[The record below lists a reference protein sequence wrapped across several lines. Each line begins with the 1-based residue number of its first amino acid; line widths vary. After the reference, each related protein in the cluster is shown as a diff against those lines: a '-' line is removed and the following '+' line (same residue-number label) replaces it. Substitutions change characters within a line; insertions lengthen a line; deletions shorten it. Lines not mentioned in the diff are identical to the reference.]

1 MKYLPL
7 FLCAVSLATAAPQQP
22 ESTTAD
28 LQKEVMQRLTNQ
40 LQSLTIEQKAELENI
55 LQPLFAVRADL
66 ESARNLLTQVRDG
79 KLQADEAAPEVK
91 RLLHAIKQ
99 NRQAYLTRTGTK
111 DEKVKQLVRRW
122 MMWNQDKMENNIN
135 VLIQLGHQL
144 LNTPGTDSRLIEV
157 LKQSFFGEELHLLS
171 EYPAAELAKAEPAM
185 AELRQCAACMK
196 ECIQL
201 LESISSKEEADAAVP
216 RIRQLLGQ
224 YKEHQKTFR
233 KAPVPTGIQRK
244 IYITATY
251 TCGFPTI
258 MNELSDAITV
268 MIFDKKCFGSRE
280 LEKAL
285 HF

>member
-7 FLCAVSLATAAPQQP
+7 FLCAASLATAAPQQT
-22 ESTTAD
+22 ENKAAD
-28 LQKEVMQRLTNQ
+28 LRKQVMQQLTNQ

-55 LQPLFAVRADL
+55 LQPLFAGRADL

-135 VLIQLGHQL
+135 VLIQLGHQF
-144 LNTPGTDSRLIEV
+144 LNTPGTDAQLIDV
-157 LKQSFFGEELHLLS
+157 LKQSFFGEQLHLLS
-171 EYPAAELAKAEPAM
+171 DYPAAELAKAEPTI

-201 LESISSKEEADAAVP
+201 LESISGKEEADAAVP

-233 KAPVPTGIQRK
+233 KAPVPTGIHLK
-244 IYITATY
+244 IHITATY

-258 MNELSDAITV
+258 MSELSDAITV
-268 MIFDKKCFGSRE
+268 MIFDKQCVGSRE

>member
-7 FLCAVSLATAAPQQP
+7 FLCAASLATAAPQQT
-22 ESTTAD
+22 ENKAAD
-28 LQKEVMQRLTNQ
+28 LRNQVMQQLTNQ

-55 LQPLFAVRADL
+55 LQPLFAGRADL

-79 KLQADEAAPEVK
+79 KIQADEAAPEVK
-91 RLLHAIKQ
+91 RLLHAIEQ

-111 DEKVKQLVRRW
+111 DEKVNQWVRRW
-122 MMWNQDKMENNIN
+122 MMWNQDKMDININ

-144 LNTPGTDSRLIEV
+144 LNTPGTDSLLIEV

-171 EYPAAELAKAEPAM
+171 EYPAAELAKAEPTI

-201 LESISSKEEADAAVP
+201 LESISGKEEADAAVP

-224 YKEHQKTFR
+224 YKEHQKAIGTT
-233 KAPVPTGIQRK
+233 PIPSGIQRD
-244 IYITATY
+244 IYLTATY
-251 TCGFPTI
+251 THGFPTI
-258 MNELSDAITV
+258 MSELSDAITV

>member
-1 MKYLPL
+1 MKYMPL
-7 FLCAVSLATAAPQQP
+7 FLCAASLATAAPQQP
-22 ESTTAD
+22 ENKTAD
-28 LQKEVMQRLTNQ
+28 LRKEVMQQLTNQ

-66 ESARNLLTQVRDG
+66 KSARNQLTQVRDG

-91 RLLHAIKQ
+91 RLLQAIEQ
-99 NRQAYLTRTGTK
+99 NRQAYFNLNDTK
-111 DEKVKQLVRRW
+111 DEKVNQLVRRW

-185 AELRQCAACMK
+185 AELRQCASCMK

-224 YKEHQKTFR
+224 YKKHQKAISTT
-233 KAPVPTGIQRK
+233 PIPSGIQRD
-244 IYITATY
+244 IYLTATY
-251 TCGFPTI
+251 THGFPTI
-258 MNELSDAITV
+258 MSELSDAITV
-268 MIFDKKCFGSRE
+268 MIFQKKCFGSSE
-280 LEKAL
+280 LNKAL

>member
-7 FLCAVSLATAAPQQP
+7 FLCAASLATAAPQQP
-22 ESTTAD
+22 ESKTAD
-28 LQKEVMQRLTNQ
+28 LRKEVMQQLTNQ

-55 LQPLFAVRADL
+55 LQPLFAGRADL

-135 VLIQLGHQL
+135 VLIQLGHQF
-144 LNTPGTDSRLIEV
+144 LNTPGTDTLLIDV
-157 LKQSFFGEELHLLS
+157 LKQSFFGEQLHLLS
-171 EYPAAELAKAEPAM
+171 DYPAAELAKAEPTI

-201 LESISSKEEADAAVP
+201 LESISGKEEADAAVP

-233 KAPVPTGIQRK
+233 KAPVPTGIHRK

-258 MNELSDAITV
+258 MSELSDAITV
-268 MIFDKKCFGSRE
+268 MIFQKKCFGSRE

>member
-7 FLCAVSLATAAPQQP
+7 FLCAASLATAAPQQT
-22 ESTTAD
+22 ENKAAD
-28 LQKEVMQRLTNQ
+28 LRNQVMQQLTNQ

-55 LQPLFAVRADL
+55 LQPLFAGRADL

-79 KLQADEAAPEVK
+79 KLQADEEAPEVK
-91 RLLHAIKQ
+91 RLLHAIEQ

-111 DEKVKQLVRRW
+111 DEKVNQLVRRW

-144 LNTPGTDSRLIEV
+144 LNTPGTDSLLSEV

-185 AELRQCAACMK
+185 AELRQCASCMR

-201 LESISSKEEADAAVP
+201 LESISGKEEADAAVP

-224 YKEHQKTFR
+224 YKEHQKAIRTT
-233 KAPVPTGIQRK
+233 PIPSGIQRD
-244 IYITATY
+244 IYLTAFY
-251 TCGFPTI
+251 THGFPTI
-258 MNELSDAITV
+258 MSELSDAITV
-268 MIFDKKCFGSRE
+268 MIFQKKCFGSFA
-280 LEKAL
+280 LNKAL

>member
-1 MKYLPL
+1 MKYMPL
-7 FLCAVSLATAAPQQP
+7 FLCAASLATAAPQQP
-22 ESTTAD
+22 ESKTAD
-28 LQKEVMQRLTNQ
+28 LRKEVMQQLTNQ
-40 LQSLTIEQKAELENI
+40 LQSLTIEQKTELENI

-66 ESARNLLTQVRDG
+66 KSARNQLTQVRDG
-79 KLQADEAAPEVK
+79 KLQAGEAAPEVK
-91 RLLHAIKQ
+91 RLLQAIDS
-99 NRQAYLTRTGTK
+99 NRQAYFNHNDTK
-111 DEKVKQLVRRW
+111 DEKVNQLVRRW
-122 MMWNQDKMENNIN
+122 MMWNQDMMEDNIN

-201 LESISSKEEADAAVP
+201 LESISGKEEADAAVP

-233 KAPVPTGIQRK
+233 KAPVPTGIHRK

-268 MIFDKKCFGSRE
+268 MIFQKKCFGSRE

>member
-7 FLCAVSLATAAPQQP
+7 FLCAASLATAAPQQT
-22 ESTTAD
+22 EHKTAD
-28 LQKEVMQRLTNQ
+28 LRKEVMQQLTNQ
-40 LQSLTIEQKAELENI
+40 LQSLTIEQKTELENI

-66 ESARNLLTQVRDG
+66 KNARNQLTQVRDG
-79 KLQADEAAPEVK
+79 KLQAGEAAPEVK
-91 RLLHAIKQ
+91 RLLQAIDS
-99 NRQAYLTRTGTK
+99 NRQAYFNLNDTK
-111 DEKVKQLVRRW
+111 DEKVNQLVRRW
-122 MMWNQDKMENNIN
+122 MMWNQDMMEDNIN

-185 AELRQCAACMK
+185 AELRQCASCMR

-201 LESISSKEEADAAVP
+201 LESISGKEEADAAVP

-224 YKEHQKTFR
+224 YKEHQKAIRTT
-233 KAPVPTGIQRK
+233 PIPSGIQRD
-244 IYITATY
+244 IYLTALY
-251 TCGFPTI
+251 THGFPTI
-258 MNELSDAITV
+258 MSELSDAITV
-268 MIFDKKCFGSRE
+268 MIFQKKSFGSKE
-280 LEKAL
+280 LNKTL